1 MPKKTILF
9 IITESVLYLLFLILD
24 LQGVS
29 STWIKYAGILLAV
42 CFSFWC
48 ASRPEDYL
56 TALALFFTAAADYF
70 LLVLKPALRNRRAD
84 LLPGTVPVLSA
95 PFPCQAVPV
104 PKEKSVCGSP
114 FLFWSSFCWPDWAR
128 QTF

>member
-42 CFSFWC
+42 CFSF
-48 ASRPEDYL
+48 
-56 TALALFFTAAADYF
+56 
-70 LLVLKPALRNRRAD
+70 
-84 LLPGTVPVLSA
+84 GVP
-95 PFPCQAVPV
+95 PV
-104 PKEKSVCGSP
+104 RKII
-114 FLFWSSFCWPDWAR
+114 
-128 QTF
+128 